1 MSSNP
6 PSPDGSTGITILTLG
21 SALTETSLTAPV
33 VRSATNAD
41 WLSGCMIKPLV
52 LSRQPCM
59 TPGAGHCLGK
69 GFGGNG
75 GGGGGGDVGPGA
87 SSGFVVNGWD
97 CALSKRAHPDT
108 TSNAAHITAS
118 ALGNVPRSVMPARL
132 LIFRVCPPRR
142 ALQ

>member
-6 PSPDGSTGITILTLG
+6 PSPLGSTGITILTLG

-41 WLSGCMIKPLV
+41 WLSGPMIKPLV

-59 TPGAGHCLGK
+59 TPGAGHCLGN
-69 GFGGNG
+69 GLGGNG
-75 GGGGGGDVGPGA
+75 GGGGGDDDGPGA

-97 CALSKRAHPDT
+97 WAASKRAHPAT
-108 TSNAAHITAS
+108 TSDAAPIRGNA
-118 ALGNVPRSVMPARL
+118 LRNG
-132 LIFRVCPPRR
+132 PRR
-142 ALQ
+142 